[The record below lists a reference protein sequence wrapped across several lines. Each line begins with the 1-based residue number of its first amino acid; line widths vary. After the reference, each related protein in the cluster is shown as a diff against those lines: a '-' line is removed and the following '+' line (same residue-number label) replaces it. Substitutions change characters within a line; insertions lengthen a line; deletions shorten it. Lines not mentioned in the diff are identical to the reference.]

1 MTENNRILMVQPYRQ
16 LVEKAVAAGFEVVSI
31 WDPTLQSEE
40 YLREVASHSA
50 ELLYADFTDEPAL
63 RTLIR
68 ESALAHDV
76 AHVLHLGKE
85 STMLPAALEAD
96 ALGLALNPPEAVRR
110 LNDKAAMRELLAEH
124 GLSPMRSATTDTP
137 TEVPSLLRDFGY
149 PAIVKP
155 TRLQGSAGVRLV
167 RTPDELRAWQQ
178 ELQTFA
184 YDGPVVVEEFLD
196 GPEFSVE
203 TLSAAGVHQVVG
215 ITAKQ
220 VTDGDLFVETGQ
232 LFPAPLPAETAVE
245 MGELVTA
252 LLDAAGHRFGPAHT
266 EIILTADGPRV
277 VESQARLGGDR
288 IPHLI
293 RVATGF
299 DIEAAIFE
307 ALAGRPVTPA
317 PAARSAAIS
326 FFQLEPGRIEK
337 VQGED
342 SIRELAYV
350 HDVRFPYGPGDELP
364 VTVHSG
370 SRHGFVVVEGADAR
384 ETEERARTAKEL
396 LGVTYTSALLNAVQP
411 QATQP
416 MVPERTLLLL
426 GHLTEPVR
434 IAKSL
439 GLNVILIQHKDKF
452 DPEQAML
459 ADVTFVADF
468 TDWAVVEPLARA
480 SHQVWDFAAALS
492 LTEPGLEIAGRIND
506 LFGLGGTGYET
517 ARLLRDKLAMR
528 RHLAHVAPE
537 FAIGAGPLTDRES
550 LAAFGP
556 AHGYPFVVKPTDLTA
571 GFGIFKVS
579 GPEDVDEVWRHIE
592 TLRADGVDRGTT
604 LYQVGGYL
612 MEEYI
617 PGPEFSVE
625 TFSFGGRHVVVA
637 ITEKLVDET
646 HFAELGHAMPARL
659 RAEDERRIEAAVAAF
674 LDAVGLKDGP
684 GHTELRLSPRGPLV
698 IEGHNRNGG
707 GRIQTL
713 VEAAYGI
720 DLVRYALAWPF
731 GLVEPLPA
739 RPEPRAAGCVRGLI
753 GRPGTVAEITG
764 AEELR
769 AHPDVLA
776 VDIAARKGSVLR
788 AARDNWDRLGL
799 IAVTAPTTDKAV
811 LLCEEL
817 AATGLTVRMETEEEA
832 RA

>member
-110 LNDKAAMRELLAEH
+110 LNDKAAMRELLAAH
-124 GLSPMRSATTDTP
+124 ALSPMRSATTDTP
-137 TEVPSLLRDFGY
+137 TEVPALLRDFGY

-232 LFPAPLPAETAVE
+232 LFPAPLPAETAVG

-266 EIILTADGPRV
+266 EIILTADGPRI

-307 ALAGRPVTPA
+307 ALAGRPVTPV

-337 VQGED
+337 VEGED

-384 ETEERARTAKEL
+384 ETEKRARTAKEL
-396 LGVTYTSALLNAVQP
+396 LRVTYTSALLNAVQP

-426 GHLTEPVR
+426 GHLTEPLR

-452 DPEQAML
+452 DPEQAKL

-468 TDWAVVEPLARA
+468 TDWSVVEPLARA
-480 SHQVWDFAAALS
+480 AHQVWDFAAALS

-528 RHLAHVAPE
+528 RHLAHAAPE

-659 RAEDERRIEAAVAAF
+659 RAEDERRIEEAVAAF

-799 IAVTAPTTDKAV
+799 IAVTAPDTDKAV

>member
-1 MTENNRILMVQPYRQ
+1 MTENHRILMVQPYRQ

-31 WDPTLQSEE
+31 WDPTLQTPD
-40 YLREVASHSA
+40 YLREVASHSV
-50 ELLYADFTDEPAL
+50 ELLHADFTDEAAL
-63 RTLIR
+63 RTLVR
-68 ESALAHDV
+68 ETARAHDV

-110 LNDKAAMRELLAEH
+110 LNDKAAMRALLAAH
-124 GLSPMRSATTDTP
+124 ALSPMRSASTDTP
-137 TEVPSLLRDFGY
+137 TEVPALLKGFGY

-155 TRLQGSAGVRLV
+155 TRLQGSVGVRLV

-178 ELQTFA
+178 ELQTFS

-232 LFPAPLPAETAVE
+232 LFPAPLPAETAAD

-266 EIILTADGPRV
+266 EIILTADGPRI

-293 RVATGF
+293 RIATGF

-307 ALAGRPVTPA
+307 ALAGRPVTPG
-317 PAARSAAIS
+317 PVERSAAIS
-326 FFQLEPGRIEK
+326 FFQLEPGRIDH
-337 VQGED
+337 VQGQD
-342 SIRELAYV
+342 AIGELAYV
-350 HDVRFPYGPGDELP
+350 HDLRFPYGPGDELP

-384 ETEERARTAKEL
+384 ETEQRARAAQEL
-396 LGVTYTSALLNAVQP
+396 LTVTYTSARLNAVQP
-411 QATQP
+411 GTTQP

-426 GHLTEPVR
+426 GHLTGPLR

-452 DPEQAML
+452 DPEQAKL

-480 SHQVWDFAAALS
+480 AHQVWDFAAALS

-506 LFGLGGTGYET
+506 LFELGGTGHET

-528 RHLAHVAPE
+528 RHLAQVAPE
-537 FAIGAGPLTDRES
+537 FAIGAGPLTDRDS

-617 PGPEFSVE
+617 PGPEYSIE
-625 TFSFGGRHVVVA
+625 SFSFGGRHVVVA

-684 GHTELRLSPRGPLV
+684 AHTELRLSPRGPLV

-720 DLVRYALAWPF
+720 DLVRYAIAWPF

-739 RPEPRAAGCVRGLI
+739 RPEARAAGCVRGLL

-799 IAVTAPTTDKAV
+799 IAVTGPDTDKAV

-817 AATGLTVRMETEEEA
+817 VATGLTVRMEGED

>member
-31 WDPTLQSEE
+31 WDPTLQTEE
-40 YLREVASHSA
+40 YLREVARHSR
-50 ELLYADFTDEPAL
+50 ELLHADFTDEPAL

-110 LNDKAAMRELLAEH
+110 LNDKAAMRELLAAH
-124 GLSPMRSATTDTP
+124 ALSPMRSATTDTP
-137 TEVPSLLRDFGY
+137 TEVRSLLRDFGY

-155 TRLQGSAGVRLV
+155 TRLQGSAGVHLV

-266 EIILTADGPRV
+266 EIILTADGPRI

-307 ALAGRPVTPA
+307 ALAGRPFA
-317 PAARSAAIS
+317 PGAAARSAAIS

-337 VQGED
+337 LEGED
-342 SIRELAYV
+342 YIRELAYV

-396 LGVTYTSALLNAVQP
+396 LRVTYTSALLNAVQP
-411 QATQP
+411 QTTQP

-426 GHLTEPVR
+426 GHLTEPLR

-452 DPEQAML
+452 DPEQAKL
-459 ADVTFVADF
+459 ADVTFIADF

-480 SHQVWDFAAALS
+480 AHQVWDFAAALS

-776 VDIAARKGSVLR
+776 VDVAARKGSVLR

-817 AATGLTVRMETEEEA
+817 AATGLTVRMETEEET